1 MARETVVTY
10 TCVRCKVFLS
20 VSTAG
25 AQLPDMS
32 QFTGEGWTAHAIEG
46 SFSYLDLC
54 PDCSKAMER
63 AMTATRSRFIA
74 ELEGLDSNG

>member
-1 MARETVVTY
+1 MARKTVVTY

-32 QFTGEGWTAHAIEG
+32 QFAGEGWTAHPVEG

-54 PDCSKAMER
+54 PECSKEIER
-63 AMTATRSRFIA
+63 ILTKTVHTFIGNA
-74 ELEGLDSNG
+74 KDLEGDA